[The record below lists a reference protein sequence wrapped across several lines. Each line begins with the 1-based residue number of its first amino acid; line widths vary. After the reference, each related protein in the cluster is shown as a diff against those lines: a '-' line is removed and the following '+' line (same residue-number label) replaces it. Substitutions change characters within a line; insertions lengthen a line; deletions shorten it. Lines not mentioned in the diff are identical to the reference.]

1 MVQLTAGSCYS
12 LYNADPSNDK
22 LFDIPHTLQVLSIK
36 KVNVPGD
43 TGNAVERYRII
54 ISDGISFMQAML
66 ATQLNSMVHDNS
78 IGKHTVI
85 VVDKLTCNFLQGKR
99 YATRLLYIF
108 SHSIAQRLIILLALH
123 PIETPPDKIG
133 DPKSLMDQ
141 DHGTTSANAGHVQQS
156 SSTPITPQP
165 QVDNAPKRQQAS
177 SKGGRPIFP
186 IEGLSPYQNNWT
198 IKARVTQ
205 KSEIKTWSNQ
215 RGEGKLFNV
224 TLMDDTGEIKGT
236 GFNLV
241 VDELYPK
248 LEEGKV
254 YYISKARVNLAKK
267 KFSNLANDY
276 ELSFE
281 RSTEVEEVSGMN

>member
-1 MVQLTAGSCYS
+1 MIAVHVLISRAIS
-12 LYNADPSNDK
+12 L
-22 LFDIPHTLQVLSIK
+22 
-36 KVNVPGD
+36 
-43 TGNAVERYRII
+43 II
-54 ISDGISFMQAML
+54 ILSLRVL
-66 ATQLNSMVHDNS
+66 AHTTEK
-78 IGKHTVI
+78 IGEPK
-85 VVDKLTCNFLQGKR
+85 QME
-99 YATRLLYIF
+99 
-108 SHSIAQRLIILLALH
+108 
-123 PIETPPDKIG
+123 PPPDPTASVTPNTNTI
-133 DPKSLMDQ
+133 Q
-141 DHGTTSANAGHVQQS
+141 TSASPPPDPGAVVTPNTNTIQTSASPSSNAITKRSKPAERVTSKDGHPSVY
-156 SSTPITPQP
+156 
-165 QVDNAPKRQQAS
+165 
-177 SKGGRPIFP
+177 P

-224 TLMDDTGEIKGT
+224 TLMDETGEIRAT

-276 ELSFE
+276 ELSLE
-281 RSTEVEEVSGMN
+281 RNTEVVEVSIVHFSFPQARPKLHL